1 VKRERYLL
9 DTCALIWLLQ
19 GNKRMKSFVEK
30 NKDYYPDWAVSLDS
44 LREVLYKKTIKK
56 NITTLTYKQI
66 ISLLNDYNMKICF
79 FGLKE
84 LDTLANLPYYKEHK
98 DPNDRHIIA
107 TAITEKRTVVTGDL
121 DFSLYEKNGLQ
132 LLEI

>member
-1 VKRERYLL
+1 MKRERYLL

-19 GNKRMKSFVEK
+19 GHKRMKSFVEK
-30 NKDYYPDWAVSLDS
+30 NKDYYPDWAVSMDS
-44 LREVLYKKTIKK
+44 LRELLYKSAVNKLTINYTYQQIMNLLKTY
-56 NITTLTYKQI
+56 NI
-66 ISLLNDYNMKICF
+66 KICV

-84 LDTLANLPYYKEHK
+84 LDTLSTLPCYSKHK

-107 TAITEKRTVVTGDL
+107 TAITEKRIVVTGDL
-121 DFSLYEKNGLQ
+121 DFATYEKHGLQ

>member
-19 GNKRMKSFVEK
+19 GHKRIKSFVEK

-44 LREVLYKKTIKK
+44 LREILYKSAINKITI
-56 NITTLTYKQI
+56 NYTYRQI
-66 ISLLNDYNMKICF
+66 IDLLKEYNIKICV
-79 FGLKE
+79 FGIKE
-84 LDTLANLPYYKEHK
+84 LDTLSTLPYYSKHK

-107 TAITEKRTVVTGDL
+107 TAITENRIVVTGDL
-121 DFSLYEKNGLQ
+121 NFSLYEKHGLKF
-132 LLEI
+132 LEV